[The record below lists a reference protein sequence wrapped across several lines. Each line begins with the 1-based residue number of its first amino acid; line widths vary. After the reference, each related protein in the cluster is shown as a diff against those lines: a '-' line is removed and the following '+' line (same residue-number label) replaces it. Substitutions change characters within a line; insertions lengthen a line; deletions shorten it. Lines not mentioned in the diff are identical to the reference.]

1 MRFPRTIVKGLAR
14 AGLGTLAGFAL
25 IVTAAPVQAGQVNL
39 EAITSLATVTQT
51 VLQTTADTIADTLA
65 GTSTGTLLETSV
77 STLTA
82 TAGSGATVLHSLDS
96 TITDTTANTLART
109 TTGTS
114 LATITSTVLSTTV
127 ETVTFVGQPADV
139 SVEISQAGLNY
150 TSPFSNELVSGALNN
165 TVTVTATS
173 GLTQVGANAGN
184 ANVSVASSS
193 IIDGGSLAAAL
204 GTGSTVAN
212 MQVAA
217 LTLVPGFAVQN
228 SNALSLSQIASQA
241 LAAAAET
248 FTGTTDTT
256 GSTISGSDS
265 TTTTES
271 AASVVSAVDIVQ
283 SDVNE
288 YSPHNNSTLV
298 SGDVNN
304 SVTVVAT
311 SGITQVQANAGSANS
326 ASTHSVI
333 IYESDIGT
341 NGSAGFVFTPN

>member
-1 MRFPRTIVKGLAR
+1 MRFPRIKVKGLAR

-25 IVTAAPVQAGQVNL
+25 MVTAAPVWAGQVNL
-39 EAITSLATVTQT
+39 SSITTVSTVVQTVT
-51 VLQTTADTIADTLA
+51 QTTADTIADTLA

-77 STLTA
+77 STITA
-82 TAGSGATVLHSLDS
+82 SGGGASTLLSTIEL
-96 TITDTTANTLART
+96 TITDTTANPLART
-109 TTGTS
+109 TTGTALS
-114 LATITSTVLSTTV
+114 TILSTVESTV
-127 ETVTFVGQPADV
+127 AETVLFFGQAADV
-139 SVEISQAGLNY
+139 SVEISQAGMNY

-165 TVTVTATS
+165 TVTVSATA

-193 IIDGGSLAAAL
+193 IVDGGSLAAAL
-204 GTGSTVAN
+204 STGNVIAN

-228 SNALSLSQIASQA
+228 SNALSLTQIASQA

-248 FTGTTDTT
+248 FSGTDATT
-256 GSTISGSDS
+256 VAGTNS
-265 TTTTES
+265 TTTG
-271 AASVVSAVDIVQ
+271 AASVTAAIDIVQ

-304 SVTVVAT
+304 TVAVA
-311 SGITQVQANAGSANS
+311 
-326 ASTHSVI
+326 
-333 IYESDIGT
+333 
-341 NGSAGFVFTPN
+341 